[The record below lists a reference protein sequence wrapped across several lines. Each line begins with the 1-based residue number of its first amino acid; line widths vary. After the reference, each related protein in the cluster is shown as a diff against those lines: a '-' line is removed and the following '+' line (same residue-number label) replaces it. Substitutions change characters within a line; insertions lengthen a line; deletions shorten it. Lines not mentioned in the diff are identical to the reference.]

1 MKNIIKDA
9 VITALVTTNII
20 TAFIGIKAY
29 NHMPELD
36 LSSRSQIE
44 YLSDFTD
51 SISDWNTNGQ
61 ELSIITKDGYEFYS
75 YHKDAENYKASEKMY
90 IPFNNIKGVH
100 KNNTEIKIIDKNGN
114 VYKVNK

>member
-9 VITALVTTNII
+9 VITALVATNII
-20 TAFIGIKAY
+20 TVAVGIKAY
-29 NHMPELD
+29 NHMPKLD
-36 LSSRSQIE
+36 LRSRSQIE

-61 ELSIITKDGYEFYS
+61 ELSIMTKDGYEFYS